1 MSNPVLLIVD
11 PNPARLTALL
21 RRCEEQGGVT
31 VLGATTP
38 GEAYVLIESHLP
50 RRVAVAA
57 EFAESIEFDALA
69 DILTMIDAGVV
80 IYGQMR
86 VPAGGYPV
94 LSGPEEMLAR
104 LFGGL
109 QPARPAAVRAI
120 DPATGGTDAAGGLIL
135 LGASTGGITALEA
148 VLASFRAD
156 CPPTMI
162 VQHIRPGF
170 ADGLIRRLDQLL
182 TPQVVAAE
190 DNMPLRRGVVYLAA
204 APDRH
209 LGVAL
214 RGGPRARLSATA
226 PVSGHRPSVD
236 VLFSD
241 GAAIADRLD
250 VRAALLTGMGADG
263 AQGLCALRRAGA
275 HTIAQDRATAVVWG
289 MPRVAVEM
297 GGAVDVLPLSR
308 IGPALLTREPARMRR
323 LS

>member
-38 GEAYVLIESHLP
+38 GEAYVLIELHLP

-57 EFAESIEFDALA
+57 EFAETIEFDALA

-94 LSGPEEMLAR
+94 MSSPEQMLSR

-109 QPARPAAVRAI
+109 QPARAAPIRAA
-120 DPATGGTDAAGGLIL
+120 DPVPPTDAAAGLIL

-148 VLASFRAD
+148 VLAGFRAD

-170 ADGLIRRLDQLL
+170 AEGLIRRLDQLL
-182 TPQVVAAE
+182 APQVVAAQ
-190 DNMPLRRGVVYLAA
+190 DNMPLRRGVVHLAA

-209 LGVAL
+209 LGVTL
-214 RGGPRARLSATA
+214 RGGPRARLSATP

-250 VRAALLTGMGADG
+250 IRAALLTGMGADG

-275 HTIAQDRATAVVWG
+275 HTIAQDRATSVVWG
-289 MPRVAVEM
+289 MPRVAVEL
-297 GGAVDVLPLSR
+297 GGAVDVLPLTR
-308 IGPALLTREPARMRR
+308 IGQTLLTREPARLRR

>member
-1 MSNPVLLIVD
+1 MLIVD

-38 GEAYVLIESHLP
+38 GEAYVLIELHLP

-57 EFAESIEFDALA
+57 EFAETIEFDALA

-94 LSGPEEMLAR
+94 MSSPEQMLSR

-109 QPARPAAVRAI
+109 QPARAAPIRAA
-120 DPATGGTDAAGGLIL
+120 DPVPPTDAAAGLIL

-148 VLASFRAD
+148 VLAGFRAD

-170 ADGLIRRLDQLL
+170 AEGLIRRLDQLL
-182 TPQVVAAE
+182 APQVVAAQ
-190 DNMPLRRGVVYLAA
+190 DNMPLRRGVVHLAA

-209 LGVAL
+209 LGVTL
-214 RGGPRARLSATA
+214 RGGPRACLSATP

-250 VRAALLTGMGADG
+250 IRAALLTGMGADG

-275 HTIAQDRATAVVWG
+275 HTIAQDRATSVVWG
-289 MPRVAVEM
+289 MPRVAVEL
-297 GGAVDVLPLSR
+297 GGAVDVLPLTR
-308 IGPALLTREPARMRR
+308 IGQTLLTREPARLRR

>member
-38 GEAYVLIESHLP
+38 GEAYVLIELHLP

-94 LSGPEEMLAR
+94 MSSPEQMLSR

-109 QPARPAAVRAI
+109 QPARAAPIRAA
-120 DPATGGTDAAGGLIL
+120 DPAPPTDAAAGLIL

-148 VLASFRAD
+148 VLAGFRAD

-170 ADGLIRRLDQLL
+170 AEGLIRRLDQLL
-182 TPQVVAAE
+182 APQVVAAR
-190 DNMPLRRGVVYLAA
+190 MTTCPC
-204 APDRH
+204 
-209 LGVAL
+209 
-214 RGGPRARLSATA
+214 GGASSIWPPR
-226 PVSGHRPSVD
+226 
-236 VLFSD
+236 
-241 GAAIADRLD
+241 
-250 VRAALLTGMGADG
+250 LTGIWA
-263 AQGLCALRRAGA
+263 
-275 HTIAQDRATAVVWG
+275 
-289 MPRVAVEM
+289 
-297 GGAVDVLPLSR
+297 
-308 IGPALLTREPARMRR
+308 
-323 LS
+323 

>member
-38 GEAYVLIESHLP
+38 GEAYVLIELHLP

-94 LSGPEEMLAR
+94 MSSPEQMLSR

-109 QPARPAAVRAI
+109 QPARAAPIRAA
-120 DPATGGTDAAGGLIL
+120 DPVPPTDAAAGLIL

-148 VLASFRAD
+148 VLAGFRAD

-182 TPQVVAAE
+182 APQVVAAQ

-209 LGVAL
+209 LGVTL
-214 RGGPRARLSATA
+214 RGGPRARLSATP

-250 VRAALLTGMGADG
+250 IRAALLTGMGADG

-275 HTIAQDRATAVVWG
+275 HTIAQDRATSVVWG
-289 MPRVAVEM
+289 MPRVAVEL
-297 GGAVDVLPLSR
+297 GGAIDVLPLTR
-308 IGPALLTREPARMRR
+308 IGQTLLTREPARLRR

>member
-38 GEAYVLIESHLP
+38 GEAYVLIELHLP

-57 EFAESIEFDALA
+57 EFAETIEFDALA

-94 LSGPEEMLAR
+94 MSSPEQMLSR

-109 QPARPAAVRAI
+109 QPARAAPIRAA
-120 DPATGGTDAAGGLIL
+120 DPVPPTDAAAGLIL

-148 VLASFRAD
+148 VLAGFRAD

-170 ADGLIRRLDQLL
+170 AEGLIRRLDQLL
-182 TPQVVAAE
+182 APQVVAAQ
-190 DNMPLRRGVVYLAA
+190 DNMPLRRGVVHLAA

-209 LGVAL
+209 LGVTL
-214 RGGPRARLSATA
+214 RGGPRACLSATP

-250 VRAALLTGMGADG
+250 IRAALLTGMGADG

-275 HTIAQDRATAVVWG
+275 HTIAQDRATSVVWG
-289 MPRVAVEM
+289 MPRVAVEL
-297 GGAVDVLPLSR
+297 GGAVDVLPLTR
-308 IGPALLTREPARMRR
+308 IGQTLLTREPARLRR

>member
-1 MSNPVLLIVD
+1 VSNPVLLIVD

-38 GEAYVLIESHLP
+38 GEAYVLIELHLP

-57 EFAESIEFDALA
+57 EFAGSIEFDALA

-94 LSGPEEMLAR
+94 MSSPEQMLSR

-109 QPARPAAVRAI
+109 QPARAASIRAA
-120 DPATGGTDAAGGLIL
+120 DPVPPTDAAAGLIL

-148 VLASFRAD
+148 VLAGFRAD

-170 ADGLIRRLDQLL
+170 AEGLIRRLDQLL
-182 TPQVVAAE
+182 APQVVAAQ

-209 LGVAL
+209 LGVTQ
-214 RGGPRARLSATA
+214 RGGPRARLSATP

-250 VRAALLTGMGADG
+250 IRAALLTGMGADG

-275 HTIAQDRATAVVWG
+275 HTIAQDRATSVVWG
-289 MPRVAVEM
+289 MPRVAVEL
-297 GGAVDVLPLSR
+297 GGAVDVLPLTR
-308 IGPALLTREPARMRR
+308 IGQTLLTREPARLRR

>member
-38 GEAYVLIESHLP
+38 GEAYVLIELHLP

-94 LSGPEEMLAR
+94 MSSPEQMLSR

-109 QPARPAAVRAI
+109 QPARAAPIRAT
-120 DPATGGTDAAGGLIL
+120 DPVPPTDAAAGLIL

-148 VLASFRAD
+148 VLAGFRAD

-170 ADGLIRRLDQLL
+170 AEGLIRRLDQLL
-182 TPQVVAAE
+182 APQVVAAQ

-209 LGVAL
+209 LGVTL
-214 RGGPRARLSATA
+214 RGGPRARLSGTP

-250 VRAALLTGMGADG
+250 IRAALLTGMGADG

-275 HTIAQDRATAVVWG
+275 HTIAQDRATSVVWG
-289 MPRVAVEM
+289 MPRVAVEL
-297 GGAVDVLPLSR
+297 GGAVDVLPLTR
-308 IGPALLTREPARMRR
+308 IGQTLLTREPARLRR

>member
-38 GEAYVLIESHLP
+38 GEAYVLIELHLP

-94 LSGPEEMLAR
+94 MSSPEQMLSR

-109 QPARPAAVRAI
+109 QPARAAPIRAA
-120 DPATGGTDAAGGLIL
+120 DPVPPTDAAAGLIL

-148 VLASFRAD
+148 VLAGFRAD

-170 ADGLIRRLDQLL
+170 AEGLIRRLDQLL
-182 TPQVVAAE
+182 APQFVAAH

-209 LGVAL
+209 LGVTL
-214 RGGPRARLSATA
+214 RGGPRARL
-226 PVSGHRPSVD
+226 SVD

-250 VRAALLTGMGADG
+250 IRAALLTGMGADG

-275 HTIAQDRATAVVWG
+275 HTIAQDRATSVVWG
-289 MPRVAVEM
+289 MPRVAVEL
-297 GGAVDVLPLSR
+297 GGAVDVLPLTR
-308 IGPALLTREPARMRR
+308 IGQTLLTREPARLRR